1 MHKQIT
7 TSFQHRLHKKNYHSW
22 IFENFIK
29 VSPKPNYT
37 YLFYFQTNINNIRS
51 SYIFCVDFTHKLGL
65 QIAGACTMFMK
76 HKNEKWR
83 TIWFSAKCTK
93 FISRILNKWPVGIR
107 QWIYIFLCLLYLT
120 YSYCWFWH
128 VKIFA
133 LFKAASKNDPRYSYA
148 PSGLYAGF
156 I

>member
-51 SYIFCVDFTHKLGL
+51 SYIFCVDFPHKLGL
-65 QIAGACTMFMK
+65 QIAGACKMYMK
-76 HKNEKWR
+76 RKDENGELFDFLPSVRNSFHAFWINDLLASVNGS
-83 TIWFSAKCTK
+83 TFFVSTLSNL
-93 FISRILNKWPVGIR
+93 FILLILARENICII
-107 QWIYIFLCLLYLT
+107 QC
-120 YSYCWFWH
+120 CE
-128 VKIFA
+128 
-133 LFKAASKNDPRYSYA
+133 
-148 PSGLYAGF
+148 
-156 I
+156 

>member
-37 YLFYFQTNINNIRS
+37 YRFYFQTNINNIHS

-65 QIAGACTMFMK
+65 QIAGACKMYMK
-76 HKNEKWR
+76 RKDENGELFDFLPSVRNSFHAFWINDLLASVNGS
-83 TIWFSAKCTK
+83 TFFVSTLSYL
-93 FISRILNKWPVGIR
+93 FILLILARENICII
-107 QWIYIFLCLLYLT
+107 QC
-120 YSYCWFWH
+120 CE
-128 VKIFA
+128 
-133 LFKAASKNDPRYSYA
+133 
-148 PSGLYAGF
+148 
-156 I
+156 